1 MFIIVNTL
9 FISFNKSLITYP
21 KKKKK
26 KKKVSSLML
35 VIDWQETRKLQV
47 LARKQGFWVLFWS
60 PVVDLGLEAFSAVNG
75 LSSTLNCFSYLFV

>member
-21 KKKKK
+21 K

-47 LARKQGFWVLFWS
+47 LARKQRFWVLFWS
-60 PVVDLGLEAFSAVNG
+60 PVVDLGLEALSAVNG

>member
-1 MFIIVNTL
+1 MNTL

-21 KKKKK
+21 K